1 MQIALIGALF
11 MNLTILLL
19 DEPMNHLGESFTI
32 GDCYCCFLQVL
43 DVNPY

>member
-1 MQIALIGALF
+1 MRIAFVGALF

-19 DEPMNHLGESFTI
+19 DEPTNHLGESFTT
-32 GDCYCCFLQVL
+32 GDCYCYFLQVL